1 MRAILAAGLLL
12 TLTACGRDAPA
23 VQQSPA
29 GLAKEIPHDLP
40 DTQPRFV
47 GRWAAAEEGCHAEA
61 WLFRRDGLV
70 TPGHT
75 ACTFRNVRAA
85 PGGYDIDAICT
96 ADRPTA
102 NYTLQIRFAESAGA
116 MLVDGG
122 PMAPVSLIAC
132 DSG

>member
-1 MRAILAAGLLL
+1 MRAFAFVCLLA
-12 TLTACGRDAPA
+12 LTACGNDAPGAPTA
-23 VQQSPA
+23 VGQ
-29 GLAKEIPHDLP
+29 AKEIPHDLP
-40 DTQPRFV
+40 NQEPRFV

-61 WLFRRDGLV
+61 WQFRRDGLV

-75 ACTFRNVRAA
+75 ACTFRDVRTAS
-85 PGGYDIDAICT
+85 GGYDIDSICT
-96 ADRPTA
+96 AEARPA

-122 PMAPVSLIAC
+122 PMAPVGLIAC